1 MKSGHIV
8 FVVMVLIFLFFEFAY
23 AFDAFEVGYGN
34 VVVSS
39 AKSAV
44 LFLFIILYSK
54 KVKWAKWVLTI
65 LVLLNGLVCLFDGIE
80 KENILFYTISG
91 YSFFFVFCIHTL
103 KMLKSRYEQEK

>member
-1 MKSGHIV
+1 MKSAHIV
-8 FVVMVLIFLFFEFAY
+8 FMMMILIFLFFEFAY
-23 AFDAFEVGYGN
+23 AFDAFEVGNSN
-34 VVVSS
+34 VVVSL

-44 LFLFIILYSK
+44 LLLIIILYSK

-80 KENILFYTISG
+80 KANILFYAISA

-103 KMLKSRYEQEK
+103 KMLKSRYE